1 MKHLTI
7 VLFFLTLSFTG
18 LAQERTKRERI
29 KALKIAFITEKLELT
44 QTEAQ
49 KFWPIYNAHE
59 LERNMLRETIRE
71 KKRNLNIENMSE
83 ADAKILL
90 TEMVA
95 FEEEKIELKTD
106 FVESLLTAIPA
117 KKIILLKIADDEFNK
132 RMLEEFKRR
141 RRD

>member
-1 MKHLTI
+1 MKNLTI

-71 KKRNLNIENMSE
+71 KKRNLNIENMTE

-95 FEEEKIELKTD
+95 FEEEKIVLKTD

-141 RRD
+141 RGN